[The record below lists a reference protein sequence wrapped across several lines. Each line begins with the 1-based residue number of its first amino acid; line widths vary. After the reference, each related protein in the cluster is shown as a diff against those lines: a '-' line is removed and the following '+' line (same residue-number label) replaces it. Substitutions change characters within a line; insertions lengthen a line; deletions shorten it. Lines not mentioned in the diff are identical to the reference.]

1 MCSSLRLPAT
11 RSKLPRATHDSSP
24 MSVWCTCGGA
34 VRRWLGGS
42 VRRCGGAAVRP
53 WERWERWGGGGGG
66 AVQRW
71 WRRWGRWGRCG
82 GAAARQCCIADEE
95 SAGWGKVR
103 GRGRVQGAPRPRP
116 TWRRLQGAL
125 AARLP
130 AIWRALGCSGLGL
143 GGRGWGL
150 RGRDWSEGEGE
161 SGGEGAGVE
170 ESERAPALSSRDRPH
185 LHSPPN

>member
-24 MSVWCTCGGA
+24 MSVWCTCGAA
-34 VRRWLGGS
+34 V
-42 VRRCGGAAVRP
+42 VRCGGAAVR
-53 WERWERWGGGGGG
+53 RCGRGSGGSGG
-66 AVQRW
+66 AV
-71 WRRWGRWGRCG
+71 GAVGRCG

-95 SAGWGKVR
+95 GAGWGKMR
-103 GRGRVQGAPRPRP
+103 GGGRVQGAPRPRP

-125 AARLP
+125 AVRLP
-130 AIWRALGCSGLGL
+130 AIWRALGVSGLGL

-150 RGRDWSEGEGE
+150 RGRDRSEGEGE

-170 ESERAPALSSRDRPH
+170 ESERAPALSSRIALTSTLPLTNH
-185 LHSPPN
+185 